1 MKEKLYTIPVNDA
14 VSAGDECPICNA
26 ERSLERDAID
36 YAIGPGAS
44 YMESDIRE
52 MTDKAGFCRRH
63 FQMMFDYGNSLGNAL
78 ILSSHIRKAAA
89 GLKKEM
95 SSYRPAHSS
104 LFSKGGAQSAS
115 NVGKYIGDLEDK
127 CFVCNY
133 YRDTYRRYIATFFY
147 LYDSDDAFAAKIA
160 EGKGFCLPHMK
171 ELIDLA
177 PEYLKKDKLEQFTKT
192 LFEVQERN
200 LDRIQEDIDWFV
212 EKFKY
217 ENKDKDWK
225 ESKDAIPRAIQKIAG
240 GYPADGPYTQS

>member
-14 VSAGDECPICNA
+14 VAAEDECPICNA
-26 ERSLERDAID
+26 RRSLERDAID

-52 MTDKAGFCRRH
+52 MTDRTGFCQRH

-78 ILSSHIRKAAA
+78 ILSSHIRKVAADI
-89 GLKKEM
+89 KKEM
-95 SSYRPAHSS
+95 SSYRPQGRSGM
-104 LFSKGGAQSAS
+104 FSKASGS
-115 NVGKYIGDLEDK
+115 NVEKYIEDLEGK
-127 CFVCNY
+127 CFVCDY

-147 LYDSDDAFAAKIA
+147 LYDNDAEFRKKIA
-160 EGKGFCLPHMK
+160 DGKGFCLPHTK
-171 ELIDLA
+171 ELMAAA
-177 PEYLKKDKLEQFTKT
+177 PEHLKKDRLEEFTKM
-192 LFEVQERN
+192 LFELQGRN

-225 ESKDAIPRAIQKIAG
+225 QSKDAIPRAIQKLVG
-240 GYPADGPYTQS
+240 GYPADGPYKQS